1 MAMDEDSK
9 FRELLEELSKLHEN
23 ELRVMRNEIQQLR
36 ADPAYVPILP
46 GPSGDMVSLL
56 NKQALGPNM
65 ASSNPIPSLEVEID
79 ILPPLSEEEKEAP
92 VQRHHSRTSGRD
104 SDERSEDR
112 SSCGRSASRKGTN
125 DMARE
130 AAKALMLGQRSSPP
144 PASNKSDDETPSRLD
159 SGYSY
164 SKKGTDQSTG
174 SRNSRGTKGTKS
186 KAIEQEKFATKEE
199 SEAKSQ
205 FDLSAELPSDAAC
218 AKYLVSDRY
227 ELILG
232 AVVLSS
238 VVLMAADFHF
248 TGYVIGQEIGFKD
261 MSSLPAGDESPAW
274 ITYVTLFMDIFFFL
288 EVAMRVV
295 VLRWVFFKLW
305 VNWLDLIVVALALG
319 VDIIGGLSAGFNV
332 GVIRLLRLAK
342 IARALRVVRMRRAL
356 ESLSLLLR
364 CVQSSLQ
371 VLFWSLGLLGVIQC
385 IAGMVIGQLLVP
397 YMRDTSY
404 DVEGRHE
411 VYKYFGTFSRTFLT
425 MFEVLFANWA
435 IPARICV
442 ENVGEVFIYIFIF
455 YRCFVGYAVLNVV
468 SAVFVQQTMKVAQ
481 QDQEYMMNLKQKQAE
496 AYAQKLKRFFMT
508 LDASGDGLVSWEEF
522 SVLLHDPQL
531 QIWMSTLD
539 LETHDLVQLFQMI
552 DDGDGEIS
560 VEEFID
566 GATRLRGMAR
576 SLDVAQVL
584 TSIKKVE
591 LKIEDLKSLV
601 AIGKRHS
608 FRKSFDKGSGKNSA
622 TARASPGERATP
634 SATPLFSPDLLGTS
648 PEVKSQLAQ
657 ATLAASRTSDGQ
669 QTT

>member
-1 MAMDEDSK
+1 MAMDEDWK
-9 FRELLEELSKLHEN
+9 FRQLLEDLRSLHEN
-23 ELRVMRNEIQQLR
+23 ALSAMREEIKQLR
-36 ADPAYVPILP
+36 TDGEVSNDFTPSVELLP
-46 GPSGDMVSLL
+46 
-56 NKQALGPNM
+56 KALGPQLE
-65 ASSNPIPSLEVEID
+65 SSTPLQELVVDIDVPPMPELQDWIGDAPEVEVSVY
-79 ILPPLSEEEKEAP
+79 PPKESDDEPIA
-92 VQRHHSRTSGRD
+92 SRR
-104 SDERSEDR
+104 
-112 SSCGRSASRKGTN
+112 ASRKGT
-125 DMARE
+125 DEMARE
-130 AAKALMLGQRSSPP
+130 AARAMLLVPMPPPSKSEEDANEAPTQRDSSKSIGKSRSSG
-144 PASNKSDDETPSRLD
+144 ASKKSTPKDAAAKSDEASR
-159 SGYSY
+159 
-164 SKKGTDQSTG
+164 
-174 SRNSRGTKGTKS
+174 
-186 KAIEQEKFATKEE
+186 FAAAKEVI
-199 SEAKSQ
+199 EAKSAL
-205 FDLSAELPSDAAC
+205 DLSAELPSDAKL

-232 AVVLSS
+232 LVVLSS
-238 VVLMAADFHF
+238 VAILAADFQF

-261 MSSLPAGDESPAW
+261 MKSLPAGEEDPGW
-274 ITYVTLFMDIFFFL
+274 LQVLTLSMDIFFGL
-288 EVAMRVV
+288 EVAFRVI
-295 VLRWVFFKLW
+295 VLRFVFFKIW
-305 VNWLDLIVVALALG
+305 VNWLDFVVVYLSLA
-319 VDIIGGLSAGFNV
+319 VDIIGGMNAGFNV
-332 GVIRLLRLAK
+332 GVVRLLRLAK

-397 YMRDTSY
+397 YMRDMTLEA
-404 DVEGRHE
+404 EGRHE

-442 ENVGEVFIYIFIF
+442 ENVGEGFIYIFIF
-455 YRCFVGYAVLNVV
+455 YRCLVGYAVLNVV

-508 LDASGDGLVSWEEF
+508 LDSSGDGLVSWDEF

-591 LKIEDLKSLV
+591 LKIEDIKSLV
-601 AIGKRHS
+601 AAGRRS
-608 FRKSFDKGSGKNSA
+608 STRRSNNKGSA
-622 TARASPGERATP
+622 TASENGRPSSSPQFPLQLLAS
-634 SATPLFSPDLLGTS
+634 S
-648 PEVKSQLAQ
+648 PEVRSQFLAGDASNGDACAEAISAPVQ
-657 ATLAASRTSDGQ
+657 SHDVASGGAT
-669 QTT
+669 

>member
-1 MAMDEDSK
+1 MPGHLYLTKEIHILDSPQSMLVQASMDRVRHVVWRKTRS
-9 FRELLEELSKLHEN
+9 LVGLSSIH
-23 ELRVMRNEIQQLR
+23 
-36 ADPAYVPILP
+36 
-46 GPSGDMVSLL
+46 
-56 NKQALGPNM
+56 
-65 ASSNPIPSLEVEID
+65 
-79 ILPPLSEEEKEAP
+79 
-92 VQRHHSRTSGRD
+92 
-104 SDERSEDR
+104 
-112 SSCGRSASRKGTN
+112 
-125 DMARE
+125 
-130 AAKALMLGQRSSPP
+130 ALMLGQLSSPP
-144 PASNKSDDETPSRLD
+144 RPPSNKSEDRDEDESPSRKE
-159 SGYSY
+159 SFYSR
-164 SKKGTDQSTG
+164 KGTDQSGG
-174 SRNSRGTKGTKS
+174 SKNTSGGTKS
-186 KAIEQEKFATKEE
+186 KGIDKEKFAKQQREE

-205 FDLSAELPSDAAC
+205 VDLSAELPSDATC

-232 AVVLSS
+232 VVVLSS
-238 VVLMAADFHF
+238 VVIMAADFHF

-261 MSSLPAGDESPAW
+261 MASLPTGDESPAW
-274 ITYVTLFMDIFFFL
+274 IGYLTLFMDIFFFL
-288 EVAMRVV
+288 EVATRVV

-305 VNWLDLIVVALALG
+305 VNWLDLIVVSLALG
-319 VDIIGGLSAGFNV
+319 VDIIGGLNAGFNV
-332 GVIRLLRLAK
+332 GVVRLLRLAK

-442 ENVGEVFIYIFIF
+442 ENVGEVFIYVFIF

-584 TSIKKVE
+584 TGIKKVE

-608 FRKSFDKGSGKNSA
+608 WRKSFDKGSGKNSA
-622 TARASPGERATP
+622 TARASPGERVP
-634 SATPLFSPDLLGTS
+634 ITPLFSPELLGTS

-657 ATLAASRTSDGQ
+657 ATSAPRTSDGHE
-669 QTT
+669 TT